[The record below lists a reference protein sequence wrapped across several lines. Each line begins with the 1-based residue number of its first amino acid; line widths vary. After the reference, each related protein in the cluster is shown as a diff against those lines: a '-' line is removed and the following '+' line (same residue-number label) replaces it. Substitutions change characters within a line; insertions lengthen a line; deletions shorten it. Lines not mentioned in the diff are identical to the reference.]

1 MQQLSRWEHAVGSSL
16 VDADLVDG
24 LSFLRDRII
33 LGGLR
38 KILAEHGR
46 TFHLYTDACLEGSA
60 GGLGGVLYDQHGK
73 LLSFFSTAVTE
84 QQIVLLNP
92 ANKETIIFELEAL
105 AASSS

>member
-1 MQQLSRWEHAVGSSL
+1 
-16 VDADLVDG
+16 
-24 LSFLRDRII
+24 
-33 LGGLR
+33 
-38 KILAEHGR
+38 
-46 TFHLYTDACLEGSA
+46 
-60 GGLGGVLYDQHGK
+60 VLYDQHGK